1 LEVET
6 AKRAKSGRRLGNG
19 GQSHHEAGRTARIF
33 VLGLLFVSSHGT
45 GQTAGAPPNQADV
58 AKHMETGREALRQ
71 GRFERAIR
79 AFEHVDRFSGGS
91 SAPAFLGIAAAQ
103 LQMARFDEAAQT
115 AEKALAVASEIPDQA
130 TAHNLVGT
138 ALWGLYNTAPEQEED
153 PALLLRKA
161 ESEFGQALQ
170 LSGGNLNIAWS
181 NLALVLEKEGRF
193 ADAESVLQEYVERV
207 PESQSA
213 KERLVVLQEQQ
224 EFRELD
230 QQWIALVS
238 EGQLAEA
245 VDVIEQHLSRSSNY
259 PRAQSRLC
267 WLRVAGF
274 EVGEIPRGGSNPDAA
289 IAETRAKAVDLPVK
303 VEGDVAPPEFL
314 EGPEP
319 NYTDEARTAQI
330 FGKVVLEAVIDKQG
344 SVQCAAIVEDLPLG
358 LGQSAVEAVEKWHF
372 EPATRNGQSVN
383 VKYTFTIGFSVD

>member
-1 LEVET
+1 MEGSRTMRQSTWIAVVSVAFLVLLST
-6 AKRAKSGRRLGNG
+6 DAP
-19 GQSHHEAGRTARIF
+19 GQSDRDPA
-33 VLGLLFVSSHGT
+33 
-45 GQTAGAPPNQADV
+45 QQADV

-71 GRFERAIR
+71 GRYERAIR
-79 AFEHVDRFSGGS
+79 AFEHVARLSGGS

-103 LQMARFDEAAQT
+103 LQMARFDEAAQS
-115 AEKALAVASEIPDQA
+115 AEKALAVATGIPDQA

-138 ALWGLYNTAPEQEED
+138 ALWGLYNTAPEQEGD
-153 PALLLRKA
+153 PASLLRKA

-181 NLALVLEKEGRF
+181 NLGLVLEKEERF
-193 ADAESVLQEYVERV
+193 ADAEAVLQEYVERV

-245 VDVIEQHLSRSSNY
+245 VDVIEQDLSRSSNY
-259 PRAQSRLC
+259 PRARSRLC

-274 EVGEIPRGGSNPDAA
+274 EVDEIPSEGSSSDAA
-289 IAETRAKAVDLPVK
+289 IAETRAKAVDLPVN
-303 VEGDVAPPEFL
+303 VAGDVDPPEFL

-319 NYTDEARTAQI
+319 SYTDEARTAQV
-330 FGKVVLEAVIDKQG
+330 FGKVVLEAVVDKQG

-358 LGQSAVEAVEKWHF
+358 LGQSAVDAVQQWRF
-372 EPATRNGQSVN
+372 EPATRNGQPVN
-383 VKYTFTIGFSVD
+383 VKYTFTIGFSLD